1 MSNKSLTALIV
12 GVVLAIVLWNSF
24 YIVSQTERAVMLRF
38 GRIVEPDVKPGL
50 HMKIPYVNSV
60 RKFDARLM
68 TLDSTTSRFLT
79 LEKKAL
85 MVDSYAKWRVDDA
98 ERFYTATSGMKQ
110 IADERLARRLEAA
123 LRDQFGKRT
132 LHESVSGQ
140 RDELM
145 AQVTNTLN
153 RAAQQELGIEVV
165 DVRVKGI
172 DLPREVNRS
181 VFERMSS
188 SVSVKPASIAPRVRN
203 WPKVFVPTPIASVG
217 CCWQRPSARP
227 KSCAVTAM
235 RRRRRSTR
243 LPMGR
248 TRSSTPSTAA
258 CRHTARASPTRKMC
272 WCWIPRAISSA
283 IWSPPRRSDGT
294 HPAGDSARR
303 VTRWQNIAMIRQP
316 GNSRLFYVCVPVG
329 APADSRHG

>member
-50 HMKIPYVNSV
+50 HLKIPYVNSV
-60 RKFDARLM
+60 RKFDGRLM
-68 TLDSTTSRFLT
+68 TLDTSTSRFLT

-110 IADERLARRLEAA
+110 IADERLARRLEAS

-145 AQVTNTLN
+145 AVVTNSLN

-188 SVSVKPASIAPRVRN
+188 ERERE
-203 WPKVFVPTPIASVG
+203 
-217 CCWQRPSARP
+217 ARE
-227 KSCAVTAM
+227 
-235 RRRRRSTR
+235 
-243 LPMGR
+243 
-248 TRSSTPSTAA
+248 
-258 CRHTARASPTRKMC
+258 HRAKGKELAEG
-272 WCWIPRAISSA
+272 IRADA
-283 IWSPPRRSDGT
+283 DRQ
-294 HPAGDSARR
+294 RR
-303 VTRWQNIAMIRQP
+303 VLLAEAFREAEELRGDGDAQAAAIYAAAYGQDREFYSFHRSLQAYRDSFASKEDVLVLDP
-316 GNSRLFYVCVPVG
+316 NSDFFRYLES
-329 APADSRHG
+329 ATAQ

>member
-24 YIVSQTERAVMLRF
+24 YIVSQTERAVLLRF

-60 RKFDARLM
+60 RKFDARLL
-68 TLDSTTSRFLT
+68 TLDTTTSRFLT

-85 MVDSYAKWRVDDA
+85 MVDSYPKWRVDDA
-98 ERFYTATSGMKQ
+98 KRFYTATSGMKQ

-145 AQVTNTLN
+145 AQVTTSLN

-188 SVSVKPASIAPRVRN
+188 EREREAREHRAKGKELAEGIRADADRQRRVLLAEAFRE
-203 WPKVFVPTPIASVG
+203 AEELRG
-217 CCWQRPSARP
+217 DGDARAAAIYAAAYGQDQEFYAFHRSLQAYRESFSSKEDVLVLDP
-227 KSCAVTAM
+227 KSDFF
-235 RRRRRSTR
+235 RYLQSN
-243 LPMGR
+243 
-248 TRSSTPSTAA
+248 
-258 CRHTARASPTRKMC
+258 K
-272 WCWIPRAISSA
+272 
-283 IWSPPRRSDGT
+283 
-294 HPAGDSARR
+294 
-303 VTRWQNIAMIRQP
+303 
-316 GNSRLFYVCVPVG
+316 
-329 APADSRHG
+329 

>member
-85 MVDSYAKWRVDDA
+85 MVDSYAKWRVDNA
-98 ERFYTATSGMKQ
+98 ERFYTATSGVKQ
-110 IADERLARRLEAA
+110 IADERLSRRLEAA

-145 AQVTNTLN
+145 AQVTNSLN
-153 RAAQQELGIEVV
+153 SAAQQELGIEVV

-188 SVSVKPASIAPRVRN
+188 EREREAREHRAKGKELAEGIRADADRQRRVLLAAAFREAEELRGDGDARAAA
-203 WPKVFVPTPIASVG
+203 IYS
-217 CCWQRPSARP
+217 SAYGQEQEFY
-227 KSCAVTAM
+227 SFH
-235 RRRRRSTR
+235 RSLQAYRESFATKEDLLVLDPNSDFFR
-243 LPMGR
+243 YLE
-248 TRSSTPSTAA
+248 SSTA
-258 CRHTARASPTRKMC
+258 
-272 WCWIPRAISSA
+272 
-283 IWSPPRRSDGT
+283 
-294 HPAGDSARR
+294 
-303 VTRWQNIAMIRQP
+303 Q
-316 GNSRLFYVCVPVG
+316 
-329 APADSRHG
+329 

>member
-1 MSNKSLTALIV
+1 MSNKSLTALVV
-12 GVVLAIVLWNSF
+12 GVVAAIVLWNSF
-24 YIVSQTERAVMLRF
+24 YIVSQTERAVLLRF

-60 RKFDARLM
+60 RKFDARLL
-68 TLDSTTSRFLT
+68 TLDTTTSRFLT

-145 AQVTNTLN
+145 AQVTTSLN

-188 SVSVKPASIAPRVRN
+188 EREREAREHRAKGKELAEGIRADADRQRRVLLAEAFREAEELRGDGDAQAAAIYAAAYGQDQEFYAFHRSLQAYRESFSS
-203 WPKVFVPTPIASVG
+203 KEDVLVLD
-217 CCWQRPSARP
+217 P
-227 KSCAVTAM
+227 KSDFF
-235 RRRRRSTR
+235 RYLEKS
-243 LPMGR
+243 
-248 TRSSTPSTAA
+248 
-258 CRHTARASPTRKMC
+258 
-272 WCWIPRAISSA
+272 
-283 IWSPPRRSDGT
+283 
-294 HPAGDSARR
+294 
-303 VTRWQNIAMIRQP
+303 N
-316 GNSRLFYVCVPVG
+316 
-329 APADSRHG
+329 

>member
-12 GVVLAIVLWNSF
+12 GVVAAIVLWNSF
-24 YIVSQTERAVMLRF
+24 YIVSQTERAVLLRF
-38 GRIVEPDVKPGL
+38 GKIVEPDVKPGL

-145 AQVTNTLN
+145 ATVTNSLN

-188 SVSVKPASIAPRVRN
+188 EREREAREHRAKGKELAEGIRADADRQRRVLLAEAFREAEELRGEGDAQAAAIYAQAYGQDPEVYSVHRSLQAYRDSFSSKEDMLVLD
-203 WPKVFVPTPIASVG
+203 
-217 CCWQRPSARP
+217 P
-227 KSCAVTAM
+227 KSEFFRYLESATA
-235 RRRRRSTR
+235 
-243 LPMGR
+243 
-248 TRSSTPSTAA
+248 
-258 CRHTARASPTRKMC
+258 K
-272 WCWIPRAISSA
+272 
-283 IWSPPRRSDGT
+283 
-294 HPAGDSARR
+294 
-303 VTRWQNIAMIRQP
+303 
-316 GNSRLFYVCVPVG
+316 
-329 APADSRHG
+329 

>member
-12 GVVLAIVLWNSF
+12 AVVLAIVAWNSF
-24 YIVSQTERAVMLRF
+24 YIVSQTERAVLLRF
-38 GRIVEPDVKPGL
+38 GRIVEPDVKPGI
-50 HMKIPYVNSV
+50 HIKIPYVNSV

-68 TLDSTTSRFLT
+68 TLDTTTSRFLT

-145 AQVTNTLN
+145 GVVTNSLN
-153 RAAQQELGIEVV
+153 RAAQQELGIEVL

-188 SVSVKPASIAPRVRN
+188 EREREAREHRAKGKELAEGIRADADRQRRVLLAEAFREAEELRGDGDARAAAIYAAAYGQDSEFYSFHRSLQAYRDSFASKEDVL
-203 WPKVFVPTPIASVG
+203 VLD
-217 CCWQRPSARP
+217 P
-227 KSCAVTAM
+227 KSDFFRYLESGSV
-235 RRRRRSTR
+235 R
-243 LPMGR
+243 
-248 TRSSTPSTAA
+248 
-258 CRHTARASPTRKMC
+258 
-272 WCWIPRAISSA
+272 
-283 IWSPPRRSDGT
+283 
-294 HPAGDSARR
+294 
-303 VTRWQNIAMIRQP
+303 
-316 GNSRLFYVCVPVG
+316 
-329 APADSRHG
+329 